1 MKNLEVLRME
11 DFQGEIVY
19 VWGRDNM
26 TIVLYLVLDF
36 CFDFSNL
43 TFILVISFIYY
54 IIKLNDY

>member
-1 MKNLEVLRME
+1 ME